1 MIVRPRPSLWQLF
14 FVMRGSIVP
23 RILPQI
29 ILVALVASVV
39 VVAHD
44 LNPLGLPSFGATTFG
59 LVGIAL
65 SVFLAF
71 RNNVSYD
78 RWWEGRKLWG
88 QLITVSRTLCRQSM
102 LLIDGADQTHRT
114 ALLRMVSAFAAALA
128 VHLRDEKTLP
138 PNDIL
143 KSMSTALVAH
153 RREGRLTDI
162 EFQLLDRSV
171 ADMDAVLA
179 GCERIKNTPVPLA
192 YWLLMHRTA
201 YLFCFLLPI
210 GLADALEWATP
221 VASAL
226 IAYTFFGLDAV
237 ADELEEP
244 FGREPNDLAISLM
257 SITIARHIADEINEP
272 LPVAPEAI
280 DYVLN

>member
-1 MIVRPRPSLWQLF
+1 
-14 FVMRGSIVP
+14 MRGSIVP

-44 LNPLGLPSFGATTFG
+44 LNPLGLPSFGATPFG

-114 ALLRMVSAFAAALA
+114 ALLRMVSAFAVVKDYSEEERHNLF
-128 VHLRDEKTLP
+128 HL
-138 PNDIL
+138 ND
-143 KSMSTALVAH
+143 
-153 RREGRLTDI
+153 GRK
-162 EFQLLDRSV
+162 
-171 ADMDAVLA
+171 
-179 GCERIKNTPVPLA
+179 IKVGK
-192 YWLLMHRTA
+192 
-201 YLFCFLLPI
+201 I
-210 GLADALEWATP
+210 GLTYEGVVSRLKTGLGSKDPESLQPHVLREYEKIFTRATCPSCAGTRLGAGARNSLIDGKSIADLSSMQ
-221 VASAL
+221 VS
-226 IAYTFFGLDAV
+226 
-237 ADELEEP
+237 
-244 FGREPNDLAISLM
+244 DLAPFI
-257 SITIARHIADEINEP
+257 R
-272 LPVAPEAI
+272 AI
-280 DYVLN
+280 QALRWDRFWRPWRCGSRTW